1 MANFYLEG
9 VDDLVQQLENLAEL
23 SELAPKMI
31 DAAKPTVA
39 ESLKKNIHTA
49 TNRGYA
55 TGELAESVTATK
67 TRLNN
72 YGYFASVLVSGTD
85 AKGVRNG
92 EKLAYLEYGTSTQ
105 TAHPVMKKT
114 VNESNEGAIQKMQ
127 DVFNASAFVN
137 DMMRR
142 W

>member
-1 MANFYLEG
+1 MANFHLEG
-9 VDDLVQQLENLAEL
+9 IDGLVQQLENLADL

-39 ESLKKNIHTA
+39 ESLKKNIRIA
-49 TNRGYA
+49 ADRGYA

-85 AKGVRNG
+85 TKGVRNG

-105 TAHPVMKKT
+105 TAHPVMQKT
-114 VNESNEGAIQKMQ
+114 VNESEQGAIQKMQ
-127 DVFNASAFVN
+127 DVFNASASVQ

-142 W
+142 R

>member
-1 MANFYLEG
+1 MDG
-9 VDDLVQQLENLAEL
+9 VEALTKQLENLADL

-39 ESLKKNIHTA
+39 ESLKKNINIA
-49 TNRGYA
+49 ADRGYA

-67 TRLNN
+67 ARLNN

-105 TAHPVMKKT
+105 TAHPVMRKA
-114 VNESNEGAIQKMQ
+114 VNESEEGAIQKMQ
-127 DVFNASAFVN
+127 DVFNASAFIQ
-137 DMMRR
+137 DMIGRR
-142 W
+142 